1 MTLKKAI
8 SAGLLIGGILLLY
21 FGYDEYQSFQSEVD
35 QFLGG
40 SGSDQAIW
48 MLAGGAAA
56 TIAGLV
62 GLLRGGES

>member
-21 FGYDEYQSFQSEVD
+21 FGYDEYQSFQSELD

-40 SGSDQAIW
+40 SGSDKAIW

-56 TIAGLV
+56 AIAGLV
-62 GLLRGGES
+62 GLLRGEK